1 MEPVFHLSLSVSDLA
16 RTRRF
21 YEEVVGARAGRVTD
35 HWVDLW
41 LFGAQVTAYQRPAGV
56 VPSPFREAQHFG
68 ATLDWSAWKDLADR
82 LVSVGCEFRLQP
94 TVDEAKGQAKMMLA
108 DPDGYLVEIKAY
120 ADRSLLK
127 RPAN

>member
-1 MEPVFHLSLSVSDLA
+1 ML
-16 RTRRF
+16 
-21 YEEVVGARAGRVTD
+21 GARAGRVTD

-41 LFGAQVTAYQRPAGV
+41 LFGAQFTAYQRPAAV

-68 ATLDWSAWKDLADR
+68 ATLDWEVWTGLADR
-82 LVSVGCEFRLQP
+82 LVSAGCDFRLEP

-120 ADRSLLK
+120 ADQSGVLK
-127 RPAN
+127 